1 MLAAM
6 TRSAPL
12 ADRRILI
19 VGASSGI
26 GAAFA
31 LAAIGDG
38 ARVVVAAR
46 REDRLVE
53 LCEEAGGGT
62 VVAGDATDATDAR
75 RICDRAAGELGN
87 FDLVLYV
94 PGIGPL
100 NPLEH
105 FDADMWRRAF
115 DVNVVGANLI
125 CTAALP
131 HLHPDGVVGF
141 VSTRAVGDV
150 NWGFGAYTVTKAA
163 LDQAI
168 LAWRVEHPE
177 RRFCRVVVGNT
188 QPTEFAHHMN
198 SEWIG
203 PAIQRWEKQGIPG
216 GMMGTDDVGRTL
228 ADTFGVILEHRDID
242 SREIRLDARLDAWP
256 D

>member
-1 MLAAM
+1 MLTTM

-12 ADRRILI
+12 ADRRVLI

-31 LAAIGDG
+31 LSAIADG
-38 ARVVVAAR
+38 AAVVVAAR
-46 REDRLVE
+46 REDRLRE

-62 VVAGDATDATDAR
+62 AIAGDATDAADAR
-75 RICDRAAGELGN
+75 RICDHAAEALGN

-105 FDADMWRRAF
+105 FDADTWRRAF

-125 CTAALP
+125 CAAALP
-131 HLHPDGVVGF
+131 HLHPDGVAGF

-163 LDQAI
+163 LDQTI

-188 QPTEFAHHMN
+188 QPTEFSHHMN
-198 SEWIG
+198 AEWIG
-203 PAIQRWEKQGIPG
+203 PAISRWEKQGIPG

-228 ADTFGVILEHRDID
+228 ADTFGVMLEHPDID
-242 SREIRLDARLDAWP
+242 SREVRLDARLDAWP

>member
-12 ADRRILI
+12 ADRRVLI

-38 ARVVVAAR
+38 ARVVIAAR
-46 REDRLVE
+46 REDRLLE

-87 FDLVLYV
+87 LDLVLYV

-105 FDADMWRRAF
+105 FDPDMWRRAF
-115 DVNVVGANLI
+115 DVNVVLHN
-125 CTAALP
+125 TAGGCPIVVENNPSFQNVFGSQDRVAVAP
-131 HLHPDGVVGF
+131 GVYGTDFFVETSTTLSGSWTPAILSPTSGF
-141 VSTRAVGDV
+141 
-150 NWGFGAYTVTKAA
+150 TVT
-163 LDQAI
+163 I
-168 LAWRVEHPE
+168 T
-177 RRFCRVVVGNT
+177 GNDVK
-188 QPTEFAHHMN
+188 F
-198 SEWIG
+198 SF
-203 PAIQRWEKQGIPG
+203 PA
-216 GMMGTDDVGRTL
+216 GTKD
-228 ADTFGVILEHRDID
+228 F
-242 SREIRLDARLDAWP
+242 ARLKVTGP
-256 D
+256 

>member
-6 TRSAPL
+6 AHSTPL
-12 ADRRILI
+12 ADRRVLI

-26 GAAFA
+26 GAALA
-31 LAAIGDG
+31 RAAIVDG
-38 ARVVVAAR
+38 AQVVVTAR
-46 REDRLVE
+46 REERLHQ

-62 VVAGDATDATDAR
+62 VVAGDATEAADAR
-75 RICDRAAGELGN
+75 RICDSATAQLGN
-87 FDLVLYV
+87 LDLVLYV
-94 PGIGPL
+94 PGVGPL

-105 FDADMWRRAF
+105 FDADTWRRAF

-131 HLHPDGVVGF
+131 HLHPDGIVGF

-177 RRFCRVVVGNT
+177 RRFCRVVIGNT

-198 SEWIG
+198 AEWIG

-228 ADTFGVILEHRDID
+228 ADTFGVMLEHPEID
-242 SREIRLDARLDAWP
+242 SREIRLDARLEAWP